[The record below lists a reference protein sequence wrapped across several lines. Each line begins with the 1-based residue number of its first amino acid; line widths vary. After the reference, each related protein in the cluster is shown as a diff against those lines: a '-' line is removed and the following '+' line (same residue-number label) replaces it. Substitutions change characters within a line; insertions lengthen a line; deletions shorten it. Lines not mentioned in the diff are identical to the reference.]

1 MYSGLKI
8 LFHLQAVNLPSKTP
22 CELALEH
29 FDAFY
34 KLHFKHQWPSIRVS
48 LLSLSKHAAIINN
61 ASDTEI
67 TSQTLA
73 ELGASDIIQ
82 DAAVLVHKASLS
94 GASDDEAEQWAA
106 HEEAGIA
113 AAGVIGTEHGGWN
126 TVEDGKKLEK
136 NETSG
141 TGSSDDEDHHDLQN
155 VLTPADG
162 VQHSSDLQHF
172 MPTQQVFSEK
182 EQLRQEEYAQNIF
195 HEHPVSVSVLPGQYP
210 RLPPFLRV
218 MAFPLSNVS
227 DFPAPRV
234 DEADLLSKWC
244 IGMHCILTNTLQI
257 TLPIFC
263 CLLRVRLC
271 NSYVNQGSTPYSYN

>member
-106 HEEAGIA
+106 HEEPGIA

-162 VQHSSDLQHF
+162 VQHLSLIHISE
-172 MPTQQVFSEK
+172 PTRRS
-182 EQLRQEEYAQNIF
+182 
-195 HEHPVSVSVLPGQYP
+195 
-210 RLPPFLRV
+210 
-218 MAFPLSNVS
+218 
-227 DFPAPRV
+227 
-234 DEADLLSKWC
+234 
-244 IGMHCILTNTLQI
+244 
-257 TLPIFC
+257 
-263 CLLRVRLC
+263 
-271 NSYVNQGSTPYSYN
+271 